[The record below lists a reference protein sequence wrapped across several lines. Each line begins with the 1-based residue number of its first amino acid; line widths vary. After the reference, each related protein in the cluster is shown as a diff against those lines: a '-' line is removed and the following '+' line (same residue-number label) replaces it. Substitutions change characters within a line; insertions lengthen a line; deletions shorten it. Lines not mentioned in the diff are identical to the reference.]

1 MQRDQE
7 IVEEQLI
14 MLVEFCESGAA
25 KGRMIQLEQNT
36 LKASHVRFKLKEK
49 KVPQILCNLVI
60 GLYKEKI
67 AEEEEDQA
75 NQAMELIE

>member
-25 KGRMIQLEQNT
+25 KGKDDL
-36 LKASHVRFKLKEK
+36 A
-49 KVPQILCNLVI
+49 
-60 GLYKEKI
+60 G
-67 AEEEEDQA
+67 
-75 NQAMELIE
+75 IEYAQSFSC

>member
-1 MQRDQE
+1 
-7 IVEEQLI
+7 
-14 MLVEFCESGAA
+14 
-25 KGRMIQLEQNT
+25 MIE
-36 LKASHVRFKLKEK
+36 ARHVRFDLKEK

-60 GLYKEKI
+60 GLYKEKV